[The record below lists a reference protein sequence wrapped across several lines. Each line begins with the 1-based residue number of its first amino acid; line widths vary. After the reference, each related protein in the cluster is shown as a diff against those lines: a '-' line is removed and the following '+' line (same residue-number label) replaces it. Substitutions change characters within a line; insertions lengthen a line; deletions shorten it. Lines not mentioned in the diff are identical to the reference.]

1 MFKQLDIDNKEF
13 LSLKDFIT
21 FLNGKYVVF
30 EEESLRRFIHNFDK
44 DSDFAID
51 YNEFLNIVLS
61 KKNEGLRKET
71 EQRKPKD
78 NEDKV
83 TQTIEQSLIKLLKK
97 ELEMVKVLAGIADEL
112 KSSKDFTTYESFLA
126 IVHDEKYITEENL
139 GKFLK
144 EHNVNFE
151 EKDTHLLM
159 FRIDSDADGRISY
172 EEFLEIFF
180 PYKNILRAANNSS
193 SSFLKEE
200 FNSSN
205 IISSSPLQSNQIT
218 YDNNKISNQK
228 NNDYMCTTQMKSPY
242 EPLSPSQNKQM
253 NSNVDINYRAN
264 LRTYTTPKRREEF
277 NDEEYKVNCVT
288 NVSPQRKQSPSCY
301 FERNKHFS
309 PNRTDV
315 LPSPKKNSPN
325 LSPYRTASP
334 LRECTHCCCNSC
346 CCCCVEKR
354 RRMNLFQL
362 LKDIVEKDAM
372 IESIKES
379 LAFCTDANLPDLF
392 DFFDYSRKNA
402 IGPMDLAE
410 TLKELEIF
418 LSICDLKILY
428 KRFDKDLDGR
438 FDYDEFCDLILPR
451 KYSIAKLMNERYPP
465 SYFLGFCCETKKNL
479 SALFNAFVD
488 AEKSND
494 RLRQILS
501 STPNCSPYDS
511 FNMIKKEFNTEIYK
525 EDLEKF
531 MEQNGKYMTLFESE
545 LLMQRLDKNQDGV
558 VSYDEYLSEIAVKC

>member
-61 KKNEGLRKET
+61 KKNEDLRKET

-205 IISSSPLQSNQIT
+205 IISSSPLQSTQII

-301 FERNKHFS
+301 FERNKRFS

-410 TLKELEIF
+410 TLKELGIF

>member
-193 SSFLKEE
+193 SSF
-200 FNSSN
+200 
-205 IISSSPLQSNQIT
+205 
-218 YDNNKISNQK
+218 
-228 NNDYMCTTQMKSPY
+228 
-242 EPLSPSQNKQM
+242 
-253 NSNVDINYRAN
+253 
-264 LRTYTTPKRREEF
+264 
-277 NDEEYKVNCVT
+277 
-288 NVSPQRKQSPSCY
+288 
-301 FERNKHFS
+301 ER
-309 PNRTDV
+309 
-315 LPSPKKNSPN
+315 
-325 LSPYRTASP
+325 
-334 LRECTHCCCNSC
+334 
-346 CCCCVEKR
+346 
-354 RRMNLFQL
+354 
-362 LKDIVEKDAM
+362 
-372 IESIKES
+372 
-379 LAFCTDANLPDLF
+379 
-392 DFFDYSRKNA
+392 
-402 IGPMDLAE
+402 
-410 TLKELEIF
+410 
-418 LSICDLKILY
+418 
-428 KRFDKDLDGR
+428 
-438 FDYDEFCDLILPR
+438 
-451 KYSIAKLMNERYPP
+451 
-465 SYFLGFCCETKKNL
+465 
-479 SALFNAFVD
+479 
-488 AEKSND
+488 
-494 RLRQILS
+494 
-501 STPNCSPYDS
+501 
-511 FNMIKKEFNTEIYK
+511 
-525 EDLEKF
+525 
-531 MEQNGKYMTLFESE
+531 
-545 LLMQRLDKNQDGV
+545 
-558 VSYDEYLSEIAVKC
+558 

>member
-1 MFKQLDIDNKEF
+1 MP
-13 LSLKDFIT
+13 
-21 FLNGKYVVF
+21 
-30 EEESLRRFIHNFDK
+30 LR
-44 DSDFAID
+44 
-51 YNEFLNIVLS
+51 E
-61 KKNEGLRKET
+61 
-71 EQRKPKD
+71 
-78 NEDKV
+78 
-83 TQTIEQSLIKLLKK
+83 
-97 ELEMVKVLAGIADEL
+97 
-112 KSSKDFTTYESFLA
+112 
-126 IVHDEKYITEENL
+126 
-139 GKFLK
+139 
-144 EHNVNFE
+144 
-151 EKDTHLLM
+151 
-159 FRIDSDADGRISY
+159 
-172 EEFLEIFF
+172 
-180 PYKNILRAANNSS
+180 
-193 SSFLKEE
+193 
-200 FNSSN
+200 NSSN
-205 IISSSPLQSNQIT
+205 IISSSPLQSTQIP
-218 YDNNKISNQK
+218 YDKKISNQK

-301 FERNKHFS
+301 FERNKRFS